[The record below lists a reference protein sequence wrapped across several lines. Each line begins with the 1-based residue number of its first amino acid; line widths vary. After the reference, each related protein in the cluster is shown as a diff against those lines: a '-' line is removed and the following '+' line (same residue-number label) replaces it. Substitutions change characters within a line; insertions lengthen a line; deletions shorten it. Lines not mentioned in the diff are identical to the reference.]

1 MAHFAELDRDDNII
15 RVIVVGND
23 IDTGDGPLGEN
34 DMHTRGEIW
43 CEKFFKGGIWKQTSY
58 NRNFRKNFAA
68 INGIYIRENDIFS
81 RPRTHESWVLNRTT
95 GEWDPP
101 IARPTIKTGILDG
114 IEYNYRG
121 WWDEESQ
128 SFKAHLGQTN
138 IYEWNTEILSWDLI
152 TVQAP

>member
-1 MAHFAELDRDDNII
+1 MAHFAELDRDDNVI
-15 RVIVVGND
+15 RVILVSND
-23 IDTGDGPLGEN
+23 IETGEGSLGEN

-43 CEKFFKGGIWKQTSY
+43 CEKF
-58 NRNFRKNFAA
+58 
-68 INGIYIRENDIFS
+68 
-81 RPRTHESWVLNRTT
+81 SWVLNRTT

>member
-1 MAHFAELDRDDNII
+1 MAHFAELDRDDNVI
-15 RVIVVGND
+15 RVILVGND

-58 NRNFRKNFAA
+58 NKSFRKYFA
-68 INGIYIRENDIFS
+68 GTGCVYIPENDIFS
-81 RPRTHESWVLNRTT
+81 RPRPYESWTLNRET

-101 IARPTIKTGILDG
+101 IARPTVKTGTLDG
-114 IEYNYRG
+114 VEYNYRG